1 MKITNLF
8 NTTNL
13 YNKNINNNTKIQK
26 TSNKKDTFVVSD
38 EAKDFQTA
46 LKAISSS
53 PDIREEKVEKI
64 MQKMKENSYNIS
76 SKDIAEKL
84 LSKY

>member
-46 LKAISSS
+46 LKAISLS